1 MCENKFYD
9 KHVSNEK
16 SKQITEISKNIL
28 QVKFKIFSKSV
39 MKPWGR
45 VKNTHNTQLDL
56 SPFYI

>member
-39 MKPWGR
+39 MKP
-45 VKNTHNTQLDL
+45 
-56 SPFYI
+56 